1 MRHRATYTRTHGVRY
16 YFGAYDVHADHLSM
30 RSTKRKRSQDVL
42 GFFRWL
48 RSRYSDGRRIY
59 LVLDNLSTHKK
70 AEVRRWCKENNIE
83 LVYTATYASWMNRIE
98 CHFTAVK
105 RFVISNSDYPEHS
118 AIAKMMRKYVRWRN
132 RNPNNKKLKKIEN
145 TRRVL

>member
-1 MRHRATYTRTHGVRY
+1 VRY
-16 YFGAYDVHADHLSM
+16 YFGAYDVHADHLAM

-42 GFFRWL
+42 CFFRWL

-70 AEVRRWCKENNIE
+70 AEVRRWCEANNIE

-105 RFVISNSDYPEHS
+105 RFVISNSDYPDHS

-132 RNPNNKKLKKIEN
+132 RNPNNKKLRKIQN